1 MSISSI
7 SSQSNNPYRQL
18 QIAQN
23 SATNS
28 SQNAASGQIPG
39 SNDGDNDG
47 STSLASLLSA
57 ASGQFIDSYA

>member
-18 QIAQN
+18 QIALN

-28 SQNAASGQIPG
+28 TENAASGQIPG
-39 SNDGDNDG
+39 LNDGDNDD
-47 STSLASLLSA
+47 STSVASLLSA